1 MRLRAV
7 FLTVFVIA
15 ACGLG
20 YELVAGSL
28 ASYLL
33 GDSVTQFSVAIGLY
47 LFALGIG
54 AALSRHI
61 ERRLV
66 ERFIDIELA
75 VALLGGTLAGVLFF
89 AFGQGRA
96 FRPVLYAEIVAVGT
110 LVGLE
115 IPLLIRILEGELS
128 LKDLVARVLT
138 FDYVGS
144 LAVSLLFPLFF
155 VPRLGLVRTSL
166 LLGLLNAFV
175 ALWSTYVF
183 EAKLE
188 RRTGLRVRAG
198 VVIVLLTGGLAFAEV
213 ATRSVEA
220 NLFQDEVIYAKSTPY
235 QRIVVTGGENGF
247 SLWLNGALQ
256 FASQDEYRYHEALVH
271 PAFAVSHDARR
282 VLVLGGGD
290 GLAVREIL
298 AHPEVERVVLVDLD
312 AGVTELAAELPRLV
326 ALNRGSLR
334 DPRVTVVNDDAM
346 RWLED
351 RPGLFDLV
359 IVDFPDPA
367 TFSVGKLYT
376 TRFYELLSA
385 VLAPDGVMAV
395 QATSPLHARRSFW
408 CIVRTIEAAGLTT
421 RPYRA
426 FVPSFRADWG
436 FVLASRRALPIP
448 AAVLDGRR
456 SLDPASVA
464 AMFALPPDVS
474 RVDGEV
480 NRLDNQVL
488 VRLYEEEVRSWN

>member
-54 AALSRHI
+54 AALSRHV
-61 ERRLV
+61 EARLV
-66 ERFIDIELA
+66 ERFVDVELA

-89 AFGQGRA
+89 AFGEGRV
-96 FRPVLYAEIVAVGT
+96 FRPVLYGEILAIGT

-115 IPLLIRILEGELS
+115 IPLLIRILEGEMS

-144 LAVSLLFPLFF
+144 LAVSILFPLFF
-155 VPRLGLVRTSL
+155 VPKLGLVRTAL

-175 ALWSTYVF
+175 ALWSTFVF
-183 EAKLE
+183 EARLP
-188 RRTGLRVRAG
+188 RPTGLRVRAG
-198 VVIVLLTGGLAFAEV
+198 AVIVLLCAGLAFAET
-213 ATRSVEA
+213 ATRAAEA
-220 NLFQDEVIYAKSTPY
+220 ASFPDEVIYARSTPY
-235 QRIVVTGGENGF
+235 QRIVVTRGENGF

-298 AHPEVERVVLVDLD
+298 RHPEVERIVLVDLD
-312 AGVTELAAELPRLV
+312 EGVTRLARELPLPRGAQSRLAVRPARDRGHRRRDAVARGPARALRPRGRRLPRPRLV
-326 ALNRGSLR
+326 RRREALHDALLR
-334 DPRVTVVNDDAM
+334 AARRRA
-346 RWLED
+346 RSRRRRR
-351 RPGLFDLV
+351 RPGH
-359 IVDFPDPA
+359 
-367 TFSVGKLYT
+367 
-376 TRFYELLSA
+376 
-385 VLAPDGVMAV
+385 LAAP
-395 QATSPLHARRSFW
+395 
-408 CIVRTIEAAGLTT
+408 
-421 RPYRA
+421 RA
-426 FVPSFRADWG
+426 PH
-436 FVLASRRALPIP
+436 
-448 AAVLDGRR
+448 
-456 SLDPASVA
+456 
-464 AMFALPPDVS
+464 
-474 RVDGEV
+474 
-480 NRLDNQVL
+480 VL
-488 VRLYEEEVRSWN
+488 VRRAHDGSRRLLDAALPRVRALLPR